1 MPILQDEKLYFAPDI
16 NSANI
21 IGHIYNSTTKQ
32 NGYAVR
38 KGAKSKFKSGA
49 GFRQKVLCRKGR
61 LYVAPQKKVNKSLTT
76 TEMPTMKD
84 DQCTNWFPIFFDET
98 ANRFFVRKHGGCCW
112 QHCRHCPEHPDLI
125 VDGKRDVPE
134 DKLKTAKSMLERH
147 IPTSMVKEWLHL
159 ETGVNLPTNS
169 IKAIRHSVMISKFS
183 SVDDS
188 NSNATA
194 AQKLLAMLEKEEGTE
209 FCYLS
214 ATYDLAKDSVTV
226 TKTRQ
231 SKKGKSA
238 EDIKIL
244 DDEAKDH
251 VKNVIKGLGLGNGQ
265 ILLAV
270 AWITKESKKYH
281 KKYPFLLGQD
291 GTFRTNAEKRA
302 LERLVS
308 KSLNNNNLPIVNS
321 FTPSRA
327 RWVYDWLW
335 GDAYPYLLDLLY
347 LVLTE
352 LILYD
357 QDEQN
362 IGASESQLSMNEDIS
377 KYGDAK
383 RRICKWHKV

>member
-1 MPILQDEKLYFAPDI
+1 M
-16 NSANI
+16 
-21 IGHIYNSTTKQ
+21 
-32 NGYAVR
+32 
-38 KGAKSKFKSGA
+38 
-49 GFRQKVLCRKGR
+49 GR
-61 LYVAPQKKVNKSLTT
+61 VFTASQKKKNQSTTT
-76 TEMPTMKD
+76 TEMPTTKE
-84 DQCTNWFPIFFDET
+84 DQCTHWFPTYFDKQ
-98 ANRFFVRKHGGCCW
+98 ANRYYVRKHGGCCW
-112 QHCRHCPEHPDLI
+112 EHCRHSQEDTDLML
-125 VDGKRDVPE
+125 DGKKDVPE

-159 ETGVNLPTNS
+159 ETGINLPTDS
-169 IKAIRHSVMISKFS
+169 IKAIRHSVMISKFTS
-183 SVDDS
+183 GDDS
-188 NSNATA
+188 DNNATA
-194 AQKLLAMLEKEEGTE
+194 AQKLLAMLEKDEGTE
-209 FCYLS
+209 YCYLS
-214 ATYDLAKDSVTV
+214 ASYDLAKDLVTV
-226 TKTRQ
+226 VKTRQ
-231 SKKGKSA
+231 SKKGKSTEA
-238 EDIKIL
+238 MRIL
-244 DDEAKDH
+244 DEEAKDH
-251 VKNVIKGLGLGNGQ
+251 VKNVIKGLGLGDGQ

-335 GDAYPYLLDLLY
+335 GDAYPYLVDLLS
-347 LVLTE
+347 LLLTE

-362 IGASESQLSMNEDIS
+362 IGASESQLSMNEEES

-383 RRICKWHKV
+383 RRICKWHKVRTCC